1 MPTSPRK
8 SEKEEEMFPPKWAQL
23 FSLDG
28 WKIVNK
34 DYETCLG
41 PRPGVDFTKGF
52 KTWHKFITEI
62 CFMLI
67 PIIVLFIAH
76 KFITGNF

>member
-1 MPTSPRK
+1 MPTAPRK

-41 PRPGVDFTKGF
+41 PSPGLLRGIFRLQTKSLA
-52 KTWHKFITEI
+52 I
-62 CFMLI
+62 
-67 PIIVLFIAH
+67 
-76 KFITGNF
+76 